1 MDRRSL
7 ALLLLCF
14 ANLALAADP
23 SAPTPAEPPAGAEA
37 AAKAAAEAEPA
48 TKVAAEAESAARAA
62 AEADEDR
69 VVCRTERSVGTRF
82 EKKTCRKQSVWT
94 QIEKRAEEDF
104 GKVRNRPVTC
114 PDCRD

>member
-1 MDRRSL
+1 MNRTTL
-7 ALLLLCF
+7 ALLLCF
-14 ANLALAADP
+14 TNVALAADP
-23 SAPTPAEPPAGAEA
+23 STPAPAEPPAEAQAAAEA
-37 AAKAAAEAEPA
+37 PAEAEPA
-48 TKVAAEAESAARAA
+48 KKAAAQAEAATKAAPRD
-62 AEADEDR
+62 EEEDR

-82 EKKTCRKQSVWT
+82 EKKTCRRQSVWT